1 MCESGQVVRTARRS
15 RRTSRRALTLYVAGW
30 LAAGTIAGAAL
41 LVAVGSGDGD
51 GDGNADVS
59 LPPVQQTDLRVAA
72 VGAGCVL
79 RAGPSRRRDEPP
91 VDGGPAP
98 PAAAGYYDAAPPT
111 ARLVGAMRRGV
122 VVISYRPDVAQ
133 EHRKRL
139 RALQRAVPQGT
150 IVAPNAGMRFAIA
163 VTAWRRLL
171 GCRRIGAGTLDALR
185 LFRGR
190 FVGSG
195 PDSPR

>member
-1 MCESGQVVRTARRS
+1 MCEPGQVVGTTRRS
-15 RRTSRRALTLYVAGW
+15 RRTARRALTLYVAGW
-30 LAAGTIAGAAL
+30 LAAGAIVAAGL
-41 LVAVGSGDGD
+41 LLAVGSGD
-51 GDGNADVS
+51 DGNADVS
-59 LPPVQQTDLRVAA
+59 LPPVRQTELGVAA
-72 VGAGCVL
+72 ASAGCVL

-98 PAAAGYYDAAPPT
+98 PAAARYYESAPPT
-111 ARLVGAMRRGV
+111 ARLVGAMRHGV

-133 EHRKRL
+133 EHRDRL
-139 RALQRAVPQGT
+139 RALQRAVPEGT

-190 FVGSG
+190 FVGGG